1 MMIKLA
7 AVIALVLWLPM
18 MLSGAPA
25 PQAPPTDPIVVP
37 IPHGMTAHL
46 ENPNI
51 EIDCTGAIFATTRP
65 NSGVGSFVWMVKDGQ
80 STMILDLGPEKS
92 YALAEFFIDQ
102 RNNALYFT
110 TVEKEDHTF
119 LIAYPIKEWTASC

>member
-1 MMIKLA
+1 MLKLA
-7 AVIALVLWLPM
+7 AIIAVIIWLPM
-18 MLSGAPA
+18 LLQAEPVVQVAP
-25 PQAPPTDPIVVP
+25 TEPIVVP

-80 STMILDLGPEKS
+80 STMILDLGPERS
-92 YALAEFFIDQ
+92 YALAEFFLDQ

-110 TVEKEDHTF
+110 TVQKEDHTF
-119 LIAYPIKEWTASC
+119 LIAYPIKEWTPAC